1 MRKKWTYVA
10 IVSMMLGVAPVFTG
24 CVDTDEPAG
33 LENLRGAK
41 ADLLRAKAAVQEAL
55 AKVEEANARYRD
67 QETAWLKAKTDYET
81 QVARE
86 KELMN
91 DLLEAQNEIEKQKA
105 EAAYQAYLEELARQ
119 KELLDAQLA
128 ADLKQAEADMMQA
141 EINLEALRQE
151 LELAKISGTEATQA
165 TIAALQADVEAA
177 YVKLYGG
184 TETITIPGS
193 GWWKPSTT
201 EDKPVIGAIQEY
213 YFAKKAE
220 QEAMA
225 YQAQGFDCKI
235 VKVMDPKSGIWTGEY
250 EVTPKEEGTDWTG
263 TLAAYV
269 ERAQGE
275 LLLVVH
281 RHRRASRFTDG
292 VQLGVADDHEPD
304 QGARLPRRPRP

>member
-86 KELMN
+86 KELQN
-91 DLLEAQNEIEKQKA
+91 DLLEAQNEFEKQKA
-105 EAAYQAYLEELARQ
+105 EAAYQAYLEDLARQ

-141 EINLEALRQE
+141 EINLETLRQE
-151 LELAKISGTEATQA
+151 LELAKISGTEGAEA
-165 TIAALQADVEAA
+165 TIAVWKGEVETA
-177 YVKLYGG
+177 YVTLCGG
-184 TETITIPGS
+184 YLPATNTST
-193 GWWKPSTT
+193 STT
-201 EDKPVIGAIQEY
+201 EEWWGESTTTTTTEGRKKVIGALPEY
-213 YFAKKAE
+213 YYAKKAE
-220 QEAMA
+220 QEALA
-225 YQAQGFDCKI
+225 YQAQGFDCRIEKNE
-235 VKVMDPKSGIWTGEY
+235 KTGVY
-250 EVTPKEEGTDWTG
+250 TVTPITSGKDWAG
-263 TLAAYV
+263 TLDSYVKRADADYQAAKQL
-269 ERAQGE
+269 RADLE
-275 LLLVVH
+275 
-281 RHRRASRFTDG
+281 T
-292 VQLGVADDHEPD
+292 
-304 QGARLPRRPRP
+304 